1 MVFRDG
7 SLACF
12 LTRVLLPTPI
22 LLSPV
27 SGLFL
32 PLIFLCTASGYFL
45 RPAVSRLLI
54 SRYRPYTIGFPPIK
68 QRLAL

>member
-45 RPAVSRLLI
+45 RPATVCHKAAARLV
-54 SRYRPYTIGFPPIK
+54 
-68 QRLAL
+68 ALWR

>member
-1 MVFRDG
+1 MVLRDG

-45 RPAVSRLLI
+45 RPATVL
-54 SRYRPYTIGFPPIK
+54 
-68 QRLAL
+68 